1 MIALKLFILYALII
15 LMTNGC
21 ATEPVIEPIPEPTIN
36 IEHRYA

>member
-1 MIALKLFILYALII
+1 MIALKLFLPLII